1 MMRNQGLWFFFPLAL
16 LLGCQDSSEGP
27 APGASTSA
35 PVAVAP
41 AAVVDAAVAKP
52 RPMIGRHGG
61 IATGLFRAA
70 AELPTL
76 TDAQK
81 DSLNGIETTLKT
93 DDQGVRTAMKAFR
106 ADLLAGVKAGKID
119 ATKVT
124 ADDAVVD
131 KAIADHQDKE
141 ATALDS
147 LYKLLD
153 AGQRT
158 AVVAAV
164 RAKQADRETHMANW
178 MKESD
183 GGAPDWAKRR
193 LDKLTA
199 DLTLDAGQQKQV
211 AAILTKGADPPNG
224 PGMQAR
230 WDDHKKRM
238 DALLTSFAGASF
250 DAKKA
255 DLQILPGK
263 TAHDPVD
270 HMAAF
275 FTQLLPILHPDQR
288 DKLAASMDRPFG
300 AHEGPPGMMGQG
312 QGGQGMPHHPVDD
325 IAFPF
330 VEPAEGEGNTP
341 TPPK

>member
-1 MMRNQGLWFFFPLAL
+1 MMRNQGLWFVFPLAL
-16 LLGCQDSSEGP
+16 LLGCQDSSGGP
-27 APGASTSA
+27 APAPSTSTPA
-35 PVAVAP
+35 AVAP

-61 IATGLFRAA
+61 IAAGLFRAA
-70 AELPTL
+70 ADLPTL

-81 DSLNGIETTLKT
+81 DSLNGIEATLKT

-119 ATKVT
+119 ATKMT

-158 AVVAAV
+158 AAVAAV
-164 RAKQADRETHMANW
+164 RAKQAERETRMANW

-183 GGAPDWAKRR
+183 GGAPDWSKRR

-211 AAILTKGADPPNG
+211 AAILTKAADPPNG
-224 PGMQAR
+224 AGMQGR
-230 WDDHKKRM
+230 WDDHKKRIE
-238 DALLTSFAGASF
+238 ALLTSFASASF

-263 TAHDPVD
+263 TPHDPAD

-300 AHEGPPGMMGQG
+300 AHEGPPGMMGQV
-312 QGGQGMPHHPVDD
+312 QGMPHHPMDD

-330 VEPAEGEGNTP
+330 VEPAEGEGAP
-341 TPPK
+341 PAPPK